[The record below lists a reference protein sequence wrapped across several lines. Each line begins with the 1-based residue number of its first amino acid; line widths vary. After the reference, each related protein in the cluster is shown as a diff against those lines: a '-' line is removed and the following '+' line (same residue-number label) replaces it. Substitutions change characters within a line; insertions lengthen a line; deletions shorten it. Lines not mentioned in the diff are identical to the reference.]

1 MPFRY
6 CHGFALCRKSS
17 HYPSQ
22 YSRPITVLSGVPA
35 TQLRSTPISSLH
47 YRLHLTS
54 QTSCR
59 RIANTQYTTEGSIKT
74 PNLLEETQED
84 LMSAGKSLL
93 TGNTAGMMSSLFG
106 AAKGA
111 FESNQAHEK
120 TKKTKTS
127 SADVVMWSGCKDSQ
141 TVGSSFLLSALSFDL
156 SFLATFLRSASGD
169 LNLAPPFH
177 IHRSQVFLGKL
188 TTERRHPRRRC
199 SNRSNV
205 LRLHL
210 FTQEEPE
217 AELPRSPPD
226 YPRGTQGWVA
236 FPSGTPAGE
245 VADQ

>member
-1 MPFRY
+1 
-6 CHGFALCRKSS
+6 
-17 HYPSQ
+17 
-22 YSRPITVLSGVPA
+22 
-35 TQLRSTPISSLH
+35 
-47 YRLHLTS
+47 
-54 QTSCR
+54 
-59 RIANTQYTTEGSIKT
+59 
-74 PNLLEETQED
+74 
-84 LMSAGKSLL
+84 MSAGKSLL

-141 TVGSSFLLSALSFDL
+141 TVGSSSLSSFPLSCFLTILLSPLGLVVSLPSRSPFF
-156 SFLATFLRSASGD
+156 SSPHPSLAG
-169 LNLAPPFH
+169 H
-177 IHRSQVFLGKL
+177 IPRTL
-188 TTERRHPRRRC
+188 TTERRHPRRGS

-226 YPRGTQGWVA
+226 YPRGTQG
-236 FPSGTPAGE
+236 
-245 VADQ
+245 